1 MTGCG
6 TGFSGAAEWS
16 ERWRPVLIMVGLV
29 LAQGLPQMVLIPD
42 QGAVQEFAAA
52 SADPAFGYRIHVRG
66 PHVAE
71 HGPDPCASED
81 RIERGGVVRACGV
94 PKLVQSI

>member
-1 MTGCG
+1 MAGRETVA
-6 TGFSGAAEWS
+6 FRLFLPPSDHLP
-16 ERWRPVLIMVGLV
+16 PVLGDGARVV
-29 LAQGLPQMVLIPD
+29 LQHPAQHAD

-52 SADPAFGYRIHVRG
+52 SADPAFGYRIHARG

-81 RIERGGVVRACGV
+81 RVDAAV
-94 PKLVQSI
+94 